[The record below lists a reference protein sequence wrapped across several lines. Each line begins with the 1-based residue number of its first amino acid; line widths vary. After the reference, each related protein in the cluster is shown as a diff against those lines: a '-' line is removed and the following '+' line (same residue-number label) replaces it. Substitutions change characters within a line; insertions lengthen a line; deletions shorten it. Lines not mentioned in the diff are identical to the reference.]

1 MRVVSSRELV
11 TAVLVFLVAVSMSGL
26 SIALA
31 EEPNVGLLRVSDV
44 RHPRQVAPAA
54 QVSFVIDVE
63 YAIRFNATVRTSL
76 FDGSPGNLGA
86 ELWHSDPLVLSAGG
100 DQLWTV
106 NLTAPSSEGEWT
118 LTAFAYYFEKGEWKY
133 FTDPDQG
140 PGFAQTKLKVA
151 PLAALEIDLGLS
163 DIPVKV
169 DGSTARTSSL
179 GTVTVQLP
187 VGVAHQITVQLAL
200 LFDNSTRMVFAG
212 WQDGSNDT
220 QRTLI
225 LDGDLKI
232 SGSYRTQYL
241 LRVSSVLSAYS
252 YSEWYDAGSNITLR
266 ADDSVPMSG
275 VFGTFGL
282 RYVFRGWS
290 GDIESTARSVT
301 LIVNNPRAINANF
314 DVDYTP
320 IVILAILL
328 FGIVG
333 GAMLAVLRKRRSPT
347 PTAIEEEV
355 EDEPVG
361 VCGNCGE
368 PIEESWTHCV
378 HCGKALGS
386 SESVQS

>member
-11 TAVLVFLVAVSMSGL
+11 AAVLVFLVVVSMSGL
-26 SIALA
+26 SVALA

-44 RHPRQVAPAA
+44 GHPRQVAPAA

-76 FDGSPGNLGA
+76 VDGSPGNLGA
-86 ELWHSDPLVLSAGG
+86 ELWHSDPLLLSAGG
-100 DQLWTV
+100 DQLWTA

-140 PGFAQTKLKVA
+140 PGFAQTKVKVA

-169 DGSTARTSSL
+169 DGSTARTSSF
-179 GTVTVQLP
+179 GSVTVQLP
-187 VGVAHQITVQLAL
+187 VGVAHQITVQLVL

-212 WQDGSNDT
+212 WRDGSNDT
-220 QRTLI
+220 QRTLM

-275 VFGTFGL
+275 VFGMFGL

-290 GDIESTARSVT
+290 GDIESTARSVP
-301 LIVNNPRAINANF
+301 LIVNKPRAVNANF

-320 IVILAILL
+320 IVIPAILL

-333 GAMLAVLRKRRSPT
+333 GAMLSVLRKRRSPT

-355 EDEPVG
+355 EDEAVR

>member
-11 TAVLVFLVAVSMSGL
+11 AAVLVFLVVASMSGL
-26 SIALA
+26 SVALA

-76 FDGSPGNLGA
+76 VDGCPGNLGA
-86 ELWHSDPLVLSAGG
+86 ELWHSDPLLLSAGG
-100 DQLWTV
+100 DQLWTA
-106 NLTAPSSEGEWT
+106 NLTAPSSEGEWA

-140 PGFAQTKLKVA
+140 PGFAQTKVKVA

-169 DGSTARTSSL
+169 NGSTASTSSL
-179 GTVTVQLP
+179 GSVTLQLP
-187 VGVAHQITVQLAL
+187 VGVAHQITVESIL

-212 WQDGSNDT
+212 WRDGSNDT
-220 QRTLI
+220 QRTLM

-232 SGSYRTQYL
+232 TGAYRTQYL
-241 LRVSSVLSAYS
+241 LRVSSILSAYS
-252 YSEWYDAGSNITLR
+252 NSTWFDSGSNITLR

-275 VFGTFGL
+275 VFGMFGL

-290 GDIESTARSVT
+290 GDIESTARSVS
-301 LIVNNPRAINANF
+301 LIVNKPRAVNANF

-320 IVILAILL
+320 IVIPVILLIGIIGGAILL
-328 FGIVG
+328 
-333 GAMLAVLRKRRSPT
+333 VLRKRRSPT

-355 EDEPVG
+355 EDEAVR
-361 VCGNCGE
+361 VCGDCGE

>member
-11 TAVLVFLVAVSMSGL
+11 AAVLVFLVAVSMSGL
-26 SIALA
+26 SVALA

-100 DQLWTV
+100 DQLWTA

-301 LIVNNPRAINANF
+301 LIVNKPSAINANF

>member
-11 TAVLVFLVAVSMSGL
+11 TAVLVFLVAVSMSGM

-100 DQLWTV
+100 DQLWTA

>member
-11 TAVLVFLVAVSMSGL
+11 AVVLVFLVVVSMSGL
-26 SIALA
+26 SVALA

-44 RHPRQVAPAA
+44 GHPRQVAPAA

-76 FDGSPGNLGA
+76 VDGSPGNLGA
-86 ELWHSDPLVLSAGG
+86 ELWHSDPLLLSAGG
-100 DQLWTV
+100 DQLWTA
-106 NLTAPSSEGEWT
+106 NLTAPSSEGEWA

-140 PGFAQTKLKVA
+140 PGFMQTKVKVA
-151 PLAALEIDLGLS
+151 PLAALEIDLGLP

-169 DGSTARTSSL
+169 DGSTASTSSL
-179 GTVTVQLP
+179 GSVTLQLP
-187 VGVAHQITVQLAL
+187 VGVAHQITVESIL
-200 LFDNSTRMVFAG
+200 LFDNSTRIVFAG
-212 WQDGSNDT
+212 WRDGSNDT
-220 QRTLI
+220 QRTLM

-232 SGSYRTQYL
+232 TGAYRTQYL
-241 LRVSSVLSAYS
+241 LRVSSILSAYS
-252 YSEWYDAGSNITLR
+252 NSTWFDSGSNITLR

-275 VFGTFGL
+275 VFGMFGL

-290 GDIESTARSVT
+290 GDIESSARTVT
-301 LIVNNPRAINANF
+301 VVVNKPRAVNANF
-314 DVDYTP
+314 AVDYTP
-320 IVILAILL
+320 IVIPVILLIGIIGGAILL
-328 FGIVG
+328 
-333 GAMLAVLRKRRSPT
+333 VLRKRRSPT

-355 EDEPVG
+355 EDEAVR
-361 VCGNCGE
+361 VCGDCGE

>member
-11 TAVLVFLVAVSMSGL
+11 AAVLVFLVAVSMSGL

-100 DQLWTV
+100 DQLWTA

-200 LFDNSTRMVFAG
+200 LFDNSTRLVFAG

-225 LDGDLKI
+225 LDGGLKI